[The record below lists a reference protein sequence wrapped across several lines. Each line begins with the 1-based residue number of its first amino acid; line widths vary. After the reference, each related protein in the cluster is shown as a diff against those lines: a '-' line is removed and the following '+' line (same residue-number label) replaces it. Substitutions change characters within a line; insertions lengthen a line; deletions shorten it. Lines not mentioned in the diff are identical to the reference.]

1 MYTQM
6 SARARYLLHCSSESH
21 NETVKLALPTLV

>member
-6 SARARYLLHCSSESH
+6 PARVHYLLHCSSESH
-21 NETVKLALPTLV
+21 NETVMLALPTLV